1 MNFCQNVASGLKDQ
15 VLRPFQP
22 RNSTFNPE
30 DSECFTAAYK
40 ADRHNFFEIV
50 PGKEFKDSDRIR
62 MVEYA
67 LRHTR
72 FGTGKDEIGIT
83 KLIGEKKAF
92 EMVYPLHD
100 GLHDQGDDPKKSDYP
115 SLRSYLHEN
124 WAKFNNLI
132 KFQPLDQIRNYFGE
146 EVALY
151 FAFMGFYTTSLIAFA
166 LLGIA
171 VLIYG
176 LSTVSDSTYV
186 NELCDIDYVMCPECD
201 RDCNYWHFNR
211 TCNNIKFTYIFD
223 NYLTVAYA
231 FLVAIWATT
240 FLEFWKRY
248 NATLSYEWDLAR
260 AEAKGQEPIRESYK
274 IKASN
279 FGTKKVNPTTQKKEP
294 YVTLARRLPRNIVSV
309 LLVII

>member
-100 GLHDQGDDPKKSDYP
+100 ELHYQGD
-115 SLRSYLHEN
+115 
-124 WAKFNNLI
+124 
-132 KFQPLDQIRNYFGE
+132 G
-146 EVALY
+146 
-151 FAFMGFYTTSLIAFA
+151 
-166 LLGIA
+166 
-171 VLIYG
+171 
-176 LSTVSDSTYV
+176 
-186 NELCDIDYVMCPECD
+186 
-201 RDCNYWHFNR
+201 
-211 TCNNIKFTYIFD
+211 
-223 NYLTVAYA
+223 
-231 FLVAIWATT
+231 
-240 FLEFWKRY
+240 
-248 NATLSYEWDLAR
+248 
-260 AEAKGQEPIRESYK
+260 
-274 IKASN
+274 
-279 FGTKKVNPTTQKKEP
+279 
-294 YVTLARRLPRNIVSV
+294 RR
-309 LLVII
+309 